1 MEAFLIVIKGYLDER
16 EDQRWPFIQGHFSL
30 FFKLEKNSRIIYV
43 ASMRA
48 AIIYISYNMSD
59 GIESKYYISGGTIK
73 QMQLK
78 YSSCYKNELPANGFF
93 CRRRWTTNSQ
103 TCMEFCHVFF
113 LGGVELSTQQLT
125 TWAAT
130 DFISFC

>member
-30 FFKLEKNSRIIYV
+30 FFKLEKNSQIIYV

-48 AIIYISYNMSD
+48 AVIYISYNMSD

-73 QMQLK
+73 QLQLK
-78 YSSCYKNELPANGFF
+78 YSSCYKNELPANG
-93 CRRRWTTNSQ
+93 
-103 TCMEFCHVFF
+103 VF
-113 LGGVELSTQQLT
+113 L
-125 TWAAT
+125 
-130 DFISFC
+130 

>member
-30 FFKLEKNSRIIYV
+30 FFKLEKNSQIIYV

-93 CRRRWTTNSQ
+93 FVEGDEQPTVK
-103 TCMEFCHVFF
+103 HVWNFATYFF
-113 LGGVELSTQQLT
+113 WGGLSTQQLT

>member
-1 MEAFLIVIKGYLDER
+1 
-16 EDQRWPFIQGHFSL
+16 
-30 FFKLEKNSRIIYV
+30 
-43 ASMRA
+43 MRA

-93 CRRRWTTNSQ
+93 FVEGDEQPTVK
-103 TCMEFCHVFF
+103 HVWNFATYFF
-113 LGGVELSTQQLT
+113 WGGLSTQQLT

>member
-1 MEAFLIVIKGYLDER
+1 
-16 EDQRWPFIQGHFSL
+16 
-30 FFKLEKNSRIIYV
+30 
-43 ASMRA
+43 MRA

-93 CRRRWTTNSQ
+93 CRRR
-103 TCMEFCHVFF
+103 
-113 LGGVELSTQQLT
+113 
-125 TWAAT
+125 
-130 DFISFC
+130 